1 MERHDG
7 CRILIANKNVPNM
20 VSQISSILASEGIN
34 IDSMLN
40 RKYNGN
46 AYNIIDITRKT
57 IDQTVIKKLND
68 IDGVSMVRII
78 SAK

>member
-1 MERHDG
+1 M
-7 CRILIANKNVPNM
+7 IANKNVPNM
-20 VSQISSILASEGIN
+20 VSQISSILATEGIN

-57 IDQTVIKKLND
+57 IDQSIINKLKD
-68 IDGVSMVRII
+68 IDGVSMVRLLP
-78 SAK
+78 AK